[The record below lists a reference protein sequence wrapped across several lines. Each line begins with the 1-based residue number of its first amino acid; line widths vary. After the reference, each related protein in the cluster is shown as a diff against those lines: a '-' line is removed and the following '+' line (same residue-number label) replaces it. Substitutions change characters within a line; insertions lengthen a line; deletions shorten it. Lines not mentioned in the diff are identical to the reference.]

1 MDFSKASDSVNH
13 EHLSVKLKKVSLNP
27 FIINWYLTDDGS
39 NRKIDFSVF
48 SSTYSPYADMK
59 CNIVFF
65 RLKSFKFVK
74 IKKNE
79 FRPDYVQIG
88 GTQTLKIRNLNLICV
103 HMSKRTKTSRYYFLN
118 DKVFSYQKQAITC
131 LEPPSRKKSSNFE
144 KLLVF
149 TQLIFPV

>member
-13 EHLSVKLKKVSLNP
+13 ELLSVKLKKVSLNP

-39 NRKIDFSVF
+39 NRKIDFSLF
-48 SSTYSPYADMK
+48 SSTYSPYADMR

-65 RLKSFKFVK
+65 RLKRFKFVK

-79 FRPDYVQIG
+79 FRPDYAQIG
-88 GTQTLKIRNLNLICV
+88 RTQTLKIRNLNLICV
-103 HMSKRTKTSRYYFLN
+103 HVSKRTKTSRYFFLK

-131 LEPPSRKKSSNFE
+131 LEPPSRKNPQMLKNCLF
-144 KLLVF
+144 LLS
-149 TQLIFPV
+149 